1 MIIYIYQEKENL
13 YNTDSEELLCD
24 FLKSSGHLTL
34 PLFKKLPDDL
44 LASVNWPNDSP
55 TLSDVG
61 ELLEKV
67 IEFLKSRADCF
78 LLGVFEEGSKMDEYT
93 TFVNPDFKWGV
104 SWVSLKISIDHAPSE
119 ARLINQVHETL
130 HLFGVDDCYDEK
142 SKDPKDT
149 CNNKLCLMRYGNN
162 EREICDSVRQQLR
175 GTKTSVMDATQ

>member
-13 YNTDSEELLCD
+13 YNTDFEELLCD

-78 LLGVFEEGSKMDEYT
+78 L
-93 TFVNPDFKWGV
+93 
-104 SWVSLKISIDHAPSE
+104 
-119 ARLINQVHETL
+119 
-130 HLFGVDDCYDEK
+130 FG
-142 SKDPKDT
+142 
-149 CNNKLCLMRYGNN
+149 
-162 EREICDSVRQQLR
+162 
-175 GTKTSVMDATQ
+175 

>member
-13 YNTDSEELLCD
+13 YNTDFEELLCD

-34 PLFKKLPDDL
+34 PFFKKLPDDL
-44 LASVNWPNDSP
+44 LASVNWPNESP
-55 TLSDVG
+55 TIEDAG

-67 IEFLKSRADCF
+67 KDFLALRADCF
-78 LLGVFEEGSKMDEYT
+78 LLGVFEEGAIMSEYT
-93 TFVNPDFKWGV
+93 GGMGPGFEWGINYP
-104 SWVSLKISIDHAPSE
+104 SDKISIDYAPSR

-130 HLFGVDDCYDEK
+130 HLFGVDDCYDTE

-175 GTKTSVMDATQ
+175 GTITSVMEI